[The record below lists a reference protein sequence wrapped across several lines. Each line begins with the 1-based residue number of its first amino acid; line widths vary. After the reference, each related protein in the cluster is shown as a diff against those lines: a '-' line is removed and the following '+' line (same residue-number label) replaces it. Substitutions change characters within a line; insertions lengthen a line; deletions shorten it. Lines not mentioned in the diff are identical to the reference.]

1 MNPHRHVI
9 AAALAALVLATAT
22 ATALAALP
30 GGARYAGTTS
40 DGSAVTLKLSSNAKS
55 VKRMRI
61 YYDLSCN
68 HGRSAHTYTDILGP
82 RVHKDRTFSASGTYT
97 GTADGSKNSFHVS
110 GKLSASKAH
119 GKFSLTATGR
129 ASDGTKLNC
138 KTGRVTW
145 SAKRQK

>member
-1 MNPHRHVI
+1 MDRRRLIPAAI
-9 AAALAALVLATAT
+9 AALALAAP
-22 ATALAALP
+22 AALAALP
-30 GGARYAGTTS
+30 GGARYAGKTS
-40 DGSAVTLKLSSNAKS
+40 DGNPVAVKLSGNAKN

-61 YYDLSCN
+61 TYDLSCSK
-68 HGRSAHTYTDILGP
+68 GRTAHSYTDILGP
-82 RVHKDRTFSASGTYT
+82 RIRKDRTFSTSGSYT
-97 GTADGSKNSFHVS
+97 GTQDGSKNTFHVS